1 MIALLL
7 IACNTDLTEIES
19 GSGPQFIDV
28 EIESTGSDAA
38 APFTNGT
45 RTVGVSG
52 QTLDGDSEPLA
63 YNGWTELT
71 VRPGRIVQV
80 TGATVVT
87 DSWGRERHYLQAVD
101 GIVASEVTFASA
113 FGDTRIW
120 LSATGHPDQEGR
132 GGSYATGVSDSLAID
147 LPTIAQVQDIA
158 ELDVDE
164 PFTSSPLFGEFVT
177 IRTDDRDVVVTAMT
191 TKGFW
196 ASDLADAPG
205 NYSGMFVYTFNKPDG
220 VQVGDRLRL
229 LGGGVQ
235 EYVGATQLSF
245 PLYEPDGGDRLA
257 PPPAAELT
265 ADELCSNDRPNN
277 LALEPYE
284 SSLVTIT
291 EGTIP
296 EDFRE
301 TPPGIDSDQ
310 DYAQY
315 LEYGQ
320 WPIELPS
327 GCRVYVVSN
336 ATAPGFDPVAHAG
349 TTVGPITGML
359 SYVRAGGHKWMVLV
373 RGPED
378 LGMDASP
385 SETVLE
391 GPPWPLPIHRP
402 HRTQMCEHDHIGDHL
417 SPRKD

>member
-1 MIALLL
+1 MIPLLL
-7 IACNTDLTEIES
+7 IACNADPTALNRA
-19 GSGPQFIDV
+19 SGPRFIDV
-28 EIESTGSDAA
+28 EIDATESDEAA
-38 APFTNGT
+38 AFTNGT
-45 RTVGVSG
+45 RSVAVSG
-52 QTLDGDSEPLA
+52 QTLDGASEPLA

-71 VRPGRIVQV
+71 VRPGRIVEV
-80 TGATVVT
+80 TGATVIT
-87 DSWGRERHYLQAVD
+87 DPWGQQRHYLQAVD
-101 GIVASEVTFASA
+101 GIVNTEVTFASA
-113 FGDTRIW
+113 FGNTRVW
-120 LSATGHPDQEGR
+120 LSATGHPDQDGK
-132 GGSYATGVSDSLAID
+132 GGSYATGVSDSLVID
-147 LPTIAQVQDIA
+147 LPTISQVQDIA
-158 ELDVDE
+158 ELDGDE

-177 IRTDDRDVVVTAMT
+177 VRTEDRDVVVTAMT

-196 ASDLADAPG
+196 ASDLDDAPG

-220 VQVGDRLRL
+220 VQVGDRLEL

-245 PLYEPDGGDRLA
+245 PLYEPDGGDQLD

-265 ADELCSNDRPNN
+265 EDELCANDRPNN
-277 LALEPYE
+277 MALEPYE
-284 SSLVTIT
+284 SSLVTIA
-291 EGTIP
+291 EGAIP

-336 ATAPGFDPVAHAG
+336 ATAPGFDPVEHAG

-359 SYVRAGGHKWMVLV
+359 SYVRAGGHKWMLLA

-378 LGMDASP
+378 LGLDAAASTP
-385 SETVLE
+385 APA
-391 GPPWPLPIHRP
+391 GPPWPLPVHKP
-402 HRTQMCEHDHIGDHL
+402 HRTQSCEHDHIGDHL